1 MKKLFKRIVASV
13 LTAAIAMSAAVTS
26 VSAADTTMTVTGTNL
41 KDSAISI
48 EAGKTDT
55 LTVAD
60 AAGTVT
66 VASDKT
72 SVATAALKDTTI
84 TLTAV
89 AEGSAK
95 VTVTDAGADAE
106 SADDDVVVEITV
118 TVTKATETGPVA
130 ATLYTDA
137 ECKAAVTDA
146 GVFAYVNGTKTKGNN
161 AVDYKSVKLYA
172 KDAAKGKYIAVLT
185 AENKQPAITAGK
197 VVSDAAVKNIAKV
210 AVKEKT
216 VTLTAGK
223 QTGTVYVWLFDM
235 DTTKKTANSVASAK
249 VTMKG
254 AASSVV
260 ISDTAISAGDKGIK
274 TAAIGSGQ
282 TATFNFASFIKDAD
296 KTTKNTLATDLTYT
310 VEADAKNKIT
320 LTVTYDAETP
330 GEFQVKAP
338 EITPDTKGKVKTAS
352 GKVTVTNV
360 QSGKKVSLTI
370 VVGNDITATANEIK
384 TGYATLIDEKGDV
397 SKIDV
402 NPTMSNDKIAT
413 TNKVSVVVLN
423 GEAKF
428 NDKAKLTTA
437 KSKTFGAKLQSMD
450 FGSKETPAP
459 GYRVRLTYSAPKK
472 DAANAVVYLVVTD
485 AAKKTT
491 YYEIARATKEGA
503 VTATDGC
510 VAVVQEAPK
519 PVVSE

>member
-26 VSAADTTMTVTGTNL
+26 VSAADTKMTVTGTNL
-41 KDSAISI
+41 KDTAISI
-48 EAGKTDT
+48 EVGKTDT

-95 VTVTDAGADAE
+95 VTVTDAGADAD
-106 SADDDVVVEITV
+106 STDDDVVVEITV
-118 TVTKATETGPVA
+118 TVTKFETA
-130 ATLYTDA
+130 AAKLYTD
-137 ECKAAVTDA
+137 EAASKEVTDA
-146 GVFAYVNGTKTKGNN
+146 GVFAYVNGTKTKGDN

-172 KDAAKGKYIAVLT
+172 KDAAKGKYVAVLT

-197 VVSDAAVKNIAKV
+197 VVSDATVKNIAKV

-235 DTTKKTANSVASAK
+235 DTTKKIPYSVAKAK

-274 TAAIGSGQ
+274 TAAIGSGE

-296 KTTKNTLATDLTYT
+296 KTTKNTLAADLTYT

-370 VVGNDITATANEIK
+370 VVGNDITATASEIK

-428 NDKAKLTTA
+428 NEKAKLTTA

-519 PVVSE
+519 PVVS

>member
-26 VSAADTTMTVTGTNL
+26 VSAAITVKGATDNKLAIEVDETKELTISGAVGTL
-41 KDSAISI
+41 KAESSA
-48 EAGKTDT
+48 AATATAT
-55 LTVAD
+55 LDGTKVTVKGI
-60 AAGTVT
+60 AAGTANV
-66 VASDKT
+66 
-72 SVATAALKDTTI
+72 TI
-84 TLTAV
+84 TDDNKTADDT
-89 AEGSAK
+89 K
-95 VTVTDAGADAE
+95 DDVTVTIA
-106 SADDDVVVEITV
+106 V
-118 TVTKATETGPVA
+118 TVTKFETVA
-130 ATLYTDA
+130 AKLYTD
-137 ECKAAVTDA
+137 EAASKEVTDA
-146 GVFAYVNGTKTKGNN
+146 GVFAYVNGTKTKGDN

-172 KDAAKGKYIAVLT
+172 KDAATGKYVAVVT

-210 AVKEKT
+210 AVKDKT
-216 VTLTAGK
+216 VTITAGK

-235 DTTKKTANSVASAK
+235 DTTKKRANSVASAK
-249 VTMKG
+249 VEMKG

-274 TAAIGSGQ
+274 TAAIGSGE

-320 LTVTYDAETP
+320 LTVTYDAKKP

-370 VVGNDITATANEIK
+370 VVGNDIKATANEIK
-384 TGYATLIDEKGDV
+384 SGYATLIDEKGDV

-402 NPTMSNDKIAT
+402 DPTMSNDKIAT

-428 NDKAKLTTA
+428 NEKAKLTTT
-437 KSKTFGAKLQSMD
+437 KSKTFGAKLQAKD
-450 FGSKETPAP
+450 FGTEETPAP

-503 VTATDGC
+503 VTATAKG
-510 VAVVQEAPK
+510 VAVLQEAPK
-519 PVVSE
+519 PVVA